1 MWLSVRNSLSN
12 GFIWLLAL
20 RISHVLQ
27 TEASSPPAL
36 LLSRSE
42 TPQSSVHRLAHQLM
56 SLQWHARSG
65 PDVVRLFIAMGNGP
79 PTSIAKIQQV

>member
-12 GFIWLLAL
+12 GFTWLLAFQ
-20 RISHVLQ
+20 ISRVIQ
-27 TEASSPPAL
+27 EEASSLPAFL
-36 LLSRSE
+36 LLRSE

-56 SLQWHARSG
+56 SLQRHARSG
-65 PDVVRLFIAMGNGP
+65 PDVVSLFIAMGNGP